1 MTPITDTSEVI
12 TLLAR
17 GLKEYRERAP
27 EGLSKWEVGTM
38 AVELLKPLK
47 DAAVGIQNVKA
58 ELLGLDQEA
67 KATLLQLIGD
77 HLVQAGVTHRN
88 TEISLSI
95 LDYLLEGVELAEF
108 ISKMPP
114 TAEPVT
120 E

>member
-17 GLKEYRERAP
+17 GFKEYRERAP

-47 DAAVGIQNVKA
+47 DAAVGIQNVYS
-58 ELLGLDQEA
+58 ELLGMDDEA
-67 KATLLQLIGD
+67 REALLQLIGD
-77 HLVQAGVTHRN
+77 HLVAAGLTHRN

-95 LDYLLEGVELAEF
+95 LNWILDGARMAKF
-108 ISKMPP
+108 ISEMPP
-114 TAEPVT
+114 SAEAV
-120 E
+120 